1 MRRCG
6 KRKAEQK
13 GMRTAGKLARKAVLL
28 LLPVLLMMVLSACG
42 KEIQQPKPEKTTL
55 ELWYYWD
62 ISDTRQCLLQQVNV
76 FNAFHDDIQVEAK
89 YVPDEDFK
97 KKLALAIADGKA
109 PDMAIVDSSDV
120 QYYNYMKPLMDV
132 SDYID
137 EDEYLDE
144 ALASCRGDNG
154 ELLGLPIG
162 INCLAFYYNKDILQQ
177 KNIEVPGNL
186 EEFVNAAVRVTGDD
200 VYGCAFPSL
209 QSEESL
215 FCFLPVLWSSG
226 GSVSN
231 INSEAGKRAF
241 DVLRQLA
248 RERGMSHRT
257 VNMTLNDISKEF
269 TKGNIAM
276 MFSTSSREGQIAKE
290 NPELNFGVAPLPTGS
305 GNVTVIGGEV
315 LTVLCGEHKEQSVR
329 FVEFLA
335 EPERMKNYL
344 SEFMYLAPRKDILD
358 WQTNEY
364 PEQKKYVEY
373 LQAARTRDFTPYWPV
388 VSMEIADTINQVI
401 LEEDQ
406 ADALEQ
412 LEKRLESIREEYY
425 EKD

>member
-1 MRRCG
+1 MKRCR
-6 KRKAEQK
+6 KRKVEQK
-13 GMRTAGKLARKAVLL
+13 DIRTAALL
-28 LLPVLLMMVLSACG
+28 LSILWVMILTACG
-42 KEIQQPKPEKTTL
+42 KETQPPKPEKTTL

-62 ISDTRQCLLQQVNV
+62 VSDTRQCLLRLVNI
-76 FNAFHDDIQVEAK
+76 FNASQDEVQVEAK

-120 QYYNYMKPLMDV
+120 QYYNYMKTLIDV

-137 EDEYLDE
+137 EEEYLDE
-144 ALASCRGDNG
+144 ALASCRGEDG
-154 ELLGLPIG
+154 EVLGLPMG
-162 INCLAFYYNKDILQQ
+162 INCLAFYYNRDILQQ
-177 KNIEVPGNL
+177 KNITVPENL
-186 EEFVNAAVRVTGDD
+186 EEFVNAAVRATGDNA
-200 VYGCAFPSL
+200 YGCAFPSL
-209 QSEESL
+209 QGEESL
-215 FCFLPVLWSSG
+215 FCFLPVLWSGG

-231 INSEAGKRAF
+231 INSEAGKQAF
-241 DVLRQLA
+241 DVLRQLV
-248 RERGMSHRT
+248 RKRGMSHRT

-276 MFSTSSREGQIAKE
+276 MFSTSGREGQIAKE
-290 NPELNFGVAPLPTGS
+290 NPELNFAVAPLPTGE

-315 LTVLCGEHKEQSVR
+315 LTVLCGEHEEQSVE
-329 FVEFLA
+329 FVKFLA
-335 EPERMKNYL
+335 EPERIKTYL
-344 SEFMYLAPRKDILD
+344 SEFMYLSPRKDILD
-358 WQTNEY
+358 WQTKEY

-373 LQAARTRDFTPYWPV
+373 LRSAKARDFTPYWPV
-388 VSMEIADTINQVI
+388 LSMEIADTINQVI

-425 EKD
+425 EKN

>member
-290 NPELNFGVAPLPTGS
+290 NPELNFGVAPLPTDS

-373 LQAARTRDFTPYWPV
+373 LQAARARDFTPYWPV